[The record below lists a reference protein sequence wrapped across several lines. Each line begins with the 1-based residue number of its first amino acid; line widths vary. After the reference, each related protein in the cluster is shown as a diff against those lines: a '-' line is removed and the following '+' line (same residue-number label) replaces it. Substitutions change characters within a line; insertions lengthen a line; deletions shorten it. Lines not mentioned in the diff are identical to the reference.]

1 MGRGRQELVAGAMR
15 KFTGVAFPQPPPA
28 WTDSLISDLKRAFGW
43 GGEQGAREL
52 KIYGTWETKA
62 QLVLFLI
69 LEIKASSSLRA
80 VLVWAEAPEGSEGLA
95 SLG

>member
-1 MGRGRQELVAGAMR
+1 M
-15 KFTGVAFPQPPPA
+15 AFPQPPPA
-28 WTDSLISDLKRAFGW
+28 WTDSLISDLKTGLGRGA
-43 GGEQGAREL
+43 GAREL

-62 QLVLFLI
+62 LLVLFLI

-80 VLVWAEAPEGSEGLA
+80 VLVRAEAPEGSEGLA

>member
-1 MGRGRQELVAGAMR
+1 M
-15 KFTGVAFPQPPPA
+15 AFPQPPPA
-28 WTDSLISDLKRAFGW
+28 WTDSLISDLKRGFGV
-43 GGEQGAREL
+43 GEQGAREL

-69 LEIKASSSLRA
+69 LEIKTSSSLRA
-80 VLVWAEAPEGSEGLA
+80 VLVRAEAPEGSEGLA